1 MTGKPATKSIHHLV
15 MMSPDEFRPK
25 YINHAGFRVLQL
37 TTPSP
42 EFNWFMY
49 QIIGPDY
56 RWGGRNDWSK
66 ENWTAFVSKP
76 SLETWLAYQDG
87 NPVGYYEMELMKDRT
102 IKIHCVGLIK
112 KYIGLGLGAHL
123 LSHCVDRGWQHN
135 PTKITLNTC
144 SHDHPR
150 ALPNYLKRGFRME
163 DNSIESEN
171 STWESKIFK

>member
-1 MTGKPATKSIHHLV
+1 
-15 MMSPDEFRPK
+15 
-25 YINHAGFRVLQL
+25 
-37 TTPSP
+37 
-42 EFNWFMY
+42 MY

-150 ALPNYLKRGFRME
+150 ALPNYLKEDSGWNTTPSNRKIQLGNLKYSSDEQMLFRQ
-163 DNSIESEN
+163 DCQCDKHI
-171 STWESKIFK
+171 